1 MDSPVAI
8 VTGAGQGIGRA
19 TAIELARLGYRVA
32 LAGRTRETLEETSR
46 EIGGGRG
53 LVVVADVGKAEEA
66 QPLARWAIDEFG
78 RVDVLVN
85 NAGYARLA
93 GIEEL
98 TNDLWR
104 QIIDTNLSAA
114 FYLSRALWPTFRK
127 QQAGVIVNISSL
139 SSRDPFPGLAAYGAA
154 KAGLNLL
161 GLGLAREGAAIGV
174 RVHTLALG
182 AVETA
187 MFRSIRTEEQFPRSR
202 TLSPAEVATVIGK
215 CATGELRYTSGE
227 VIYLHKGTA

>member
-19 TAIELARLGYRVA
+19 TAVELARLGYRVV

-46 EIGGGRG
+46 EIGGG
-53 LVVVADVGKAEEA
+53 LVVVADVGQADQAESLA
-66 QPLARWAIDEFG
+66 QQTLQTFG

-85 NAGYARLA
+85 NAGYAPLA
-93 GIEEL
+93 GIEDL

-187 MFRSIRTEEQFPRSR
+187 MFRSIRTEEQFPKTR
-202 TLSPAEVATVIGK
+202 TLDPAEVAKIIGK